1 MADIGNDV
9 FFATI
14 PELNA
19 RLKPRS
25 SPPKSWRGPSPARLE
40 QLGPRYNA
48 LALAL
53 AQQALRKARAVDQDI
68 KRERLRGPLQGI
80 PYGVKDLLSLAGQPT
95 TWGAKPYAGQVFD
108 YNATV
113 IDKLAG
119 AGAVLAGQALHGGAG
134 GRRRIPVCLGVAHR
148 PGAESVGPHALVGR
162 IFQRAGSGG
171 GRRAGAVRHRIGN
184 LGLHRDAGILL
195 RRDGAAAHL
204 RAGEP
209 LRRHGAFLD
218 AG

>member
-1 MADIGNDV
+1 MAEIGNDV

-19 RLKPRS
+19 RLKS
-25 SPPKSWRGPSPARLE
+25 KEFSAQELARAFAGRLA
-40 QLGPRYNA
+40 QLGPSYNA
-48 LALAL
+48 LALPL
-53 AQQALRKARAVDQDI
+53 PQQALRKAREVDQDI

-95 TWGAKPYAGQVFD
+95 TWGAKPYAGQVFN

-119 AGAVLAGQALHGGAG
+119 VGAVLAGKLSM
-134 GRRRIPVCLGVAHR
+134 V
-148 PGAESVGPHALVGR
+148 ALVGR
-162 IFQRAGSGG
+162 IFQRAGRRG
-171 GRRAGAVRHRIGN
+171 GRRAGRVRHRIGN
-184 LGLHRDAGILL
+184 LGIHRDTGILL
-195 RRDGAAAHL
+195 RRDRSAAHL
-204 RAGEP
+204 RAGQP

-218 AG
+218 PG

>member
-19 RLKPRS
+19 RLKS
-25 SPPKSWRGPSPARLE
+25 KEFSAQELARAFAGRLA
-40 QLGPRYNA
+40 QLGPSYNA
-48 LALAL
+48 LALPL
-53 AQQALRKARAVDQDI
+53 PQQALRKAREVDQDI

-119 AGAVLAGQALHGGAG
+119 
-134 GRRRIPVCLGVAHR
+134 
-148 PGAESVGPHALVGR
+148 VGPHALVGR
-162 IFQRAGSGG
+162 IFERAGG
-171 GRRAGAVRHRIGN
+171 GRGRRADPVRHRIGDV
-184 LGLHRDAGILL
+184 GIYRDAGILL
-195 RRDGAAAHL
+195 RRDGVAAHL
-204 RAGEP
+204 RAGQP
-209 LRRHGAFLD
+209 VRRHGAFLD
-218 AG
+218 PR